1 MLNSIQNKII
11 IYFEFDAI
19 MDLISIELR
28 GDLIDSTP
36 IRMANA
42 HYMLLKW
49 IEENYQLRLM

>member
-49 IEENYQLRLM
+49 IEENY